1 MYQEKTMRKDALI
14 ASAVKR
20 EDWPGSTKPEIA
32 FAGRSN
38 SGKSSLINAL
48 IGGKHA
54 RTSSKPGKTVL
65 INFYDYKNKMVL
77 TDLPGYGYAKVSI
90 KTQRSWKGVVEEY
103 LLNRENLGTVF
114 IICDVRRGI
123 EPEEKELVR
132 WLKSV
137 GIHFYFI
144 FTKIDKFSPIEL
156 YNQKTKIGK
165 LATGVFYV
173 SVLKK
178 SGIEEL
184 RTKLEKLG
192 GI

>member
-1 MYQEKTMRKDALI
+1 MRKDALI
-14 ASAVKR
+14 ASAIKI
-20 EDWPGSTKPEIA
+20 EDWPASIKPEIS

-65 INFYDYKNKMVL
+65 INFYDYKDKIVL

-90 KTQRSWKGVVEEY
+90 KTRRSWQGIVEEY
-103 LLNRENLGTVF
+103 LLNRENLRTVF

-123 EPEEKELVR
+123 EQEEKELVR

-144 FTKIDKFSPIEL
+144 FTKIDKFSSNEL
-156 YNQKTKIGK
+156 FNKKKQIAK
-165 LATGVFYV
+165 LASGVFYV

-184 RTKLEKLG
+184 RIKLEKLG
-192 GI
+192 DI

>member
-1 MYQEKTMRKDALI
+1 MRKDALI
-14 ASAVKR
+14 ASAIKR
-20 EDWPGSTKPEIA
+20 EDWPSSTKPEIA

-54 RTSSKPGKTVL
+54 RTSSRPGKTVL
-65 INFYDYKNKMVL
+65 INFYDYKKEIIL

-90 KTQRSWKGVVEEY
+90 KTQRSWKGVVEDY
-103 LLNRENLGTVF
+103 LLNRDTLKTVF
-114 IICDVRRGI
+114 IIADVRRGI

-144 FTKIDKFSPIEL
+144 FTKIDKLSCNEL
-156 YNQKTKIGK
+156 FNQKKQIAK
-165 LATGVFYV
+165 LAAGVFYV
-173 SVLKK
+173 SVIKK
-178 SGIEEL
+178 SGIEEI
-184 RTKLEKLG
+184 RTKLEELG